1 MIPETTCLD
10 EGIINTG
17 LASKIII
24 GRQRELEIIKG
35 ALKGKLINPYI
46 AGGKICVLGKRG
58 VGKSILMRVILE
70 HLTEET
76 DCIAVYVDGRRI
88 GSAKSFMGEL
98 CREFAKEVCE
108 VFSDDEKVQTE
119 TAYMISIS
127 AASEISQGWIKG
139 KAKELEGRAGVGI
152 GFFNFIQVSLGLKG
166 KVKWYEDIR
175 EDIKISVNLVFLR
188 EMLSAVIDKIK
199 EKNRKVLICLDDLD
213 QLDSKEEIEEFTN
226 SLFTIENAVTL
237 VVLRSEAMTEN
248 IRRNISSPIE
258 VEGMEKNLLVKILK
272 TRMDVIATEEEKVAL
287 EEGGI
292 FEVADRLKEV
302 TDRPFYFLRWL
313 NYLYRNTE
321 IDESPNSLK
330 EMMRKY
336 VRALYG
342 LFGEDELFKLN
353 KLFAAHDYSFISKDN
368 IIEYLGL
375 SEVEFDPFLSQG
387 VIIPDNLFD
396 QRRYELSPDLYIL
409 RILAEKK

>member
-24 GRQRELEIIKG
+24 GRERELEIIKG

-98 CREFAKEVCE
+98 CREFAKEVSE

-188 EMLSAVIDKIK
+188 EMLSAIIDKIK

-213 QLDSKEEIEEFTN
+213 QRDSKEEIEEFTN

-272 TRMDVIATEEEKVAL
+272 TRMDVIATEEENVAL
-287 EEGGI
+287 VEGGI

-321 IDESPNSLK
+321 INESPNSLK

-336 VRALYG
+336 DRALYG

-353 KLFAAHDYSFISKDN
+353 KLFAAHDYNFISKDN